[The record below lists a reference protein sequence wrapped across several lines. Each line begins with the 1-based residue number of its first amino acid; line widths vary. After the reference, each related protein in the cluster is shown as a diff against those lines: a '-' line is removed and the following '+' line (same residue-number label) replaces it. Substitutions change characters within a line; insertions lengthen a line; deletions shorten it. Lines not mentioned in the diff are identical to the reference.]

1 MTIYGYARV
10 SVKET
15 DSRNLT
21 LQVEQLVRAGVSL
34 SHIHQEEASG
44 ARTDRAAL
52 LELLGRLEEGDTLVV
67 THIDRLARSLIYGLQ
82 TIEGLHRGG
91 VNFRSLAEEIDT
103 RTANGKLQLSVILAF
118 AEWYRNSTRE
128 RSVDGQQRA
137 RAHGRI
143 PGRPA
148 STTPEQDAQIL
159 EALAQ
164 GVSQTEVARRM
175 GISRDRVIRV
185 ERNGKGRK
193 AGRDSG

>member
-1 MTIYGYARV
+1 MTMYGYARV

-21 LQVEQLVRAGVSL
+21 LQVEQLVRSGVSL
-34 SHIHQEEASG
+34 THVHQEEASG

-52 LELLGRLEEGDTLVV
+52 LELLDRLEEGDTLVV
-67 THIDRLARSLIYGLQ
+67 THIDRLGRSLIYCLQ
-82 TIEGLHRGG
+82 TLEGLHRNG

-103 RTANGKLQLSVILAF
+103 RTANGKLQLPAILAF
-118 AEWYRNSTRE
+118 TKWYRNSTRE

-137 RAHGRI
+137 RANGRI

-148 STTPEQDAQIL
+148 STTPEQDVQIL
-159 EALAQ
+159 KWLAQ
-164 GVSQTEVARRM
+164 GMGQTEVARHM

-185 ERNGKGRK
+185 GRNGEG
-193 AGRDSG
+193 

>member
-1 MTIYGYARV
+1 M
-10 SVKET
+10 
-15 DSRNLT
+15 
-21 LQVEQLVRAGVSL
+21 
-34 SHIHQEEASG
+34 
-44 ARTDRAAL
+44 
-52 LELLGRLEEGDTLVV
+52 V

-82 TIEGLHRGG
+82 TIEALHRGG

-137 RAHGRI
+137 RAHGRV

-175 GISRDRVIRV
+175 DISRDRVIRV